1 MSAVS
6 MMAFCKLTTATLSWP
21 KADGDRT
28 AAQNAT
34 SNGVRKRDNILETG
48 LPKYCTPS
56 RRAVPSGLFREAAC
70 LGVNFQVNRPQRR
83 RGRDLLGGSE
93 VHPRLCGLA
102 SFAIPQPLAATS
114 IQARLVGIRNLC
126 SRSRRCHAV
135 EWSAPPRQSLLRFPN
150 TRRTRV
156 MRALPELHQG

>member
-34 SNGVRKRDNILETG
+34 SNGVRKRDNTLETG

-56 RRAVPSGLFREAAC
+56 RRAVPSGLFRETA
-70 LGVNFQVNRPQRR
+70 GQGINFQVNRPQRR
-83 RGRDLLGGSE
+83 PGRDLLGGSE
-93 VHPRLCGLA
+93 VHPRPCRLA
-102 SFAIPQPLAATS
+102 GVAIPQPLAATP

-126 SRSRRCHAV
+126 NRAPRCHAM
-135 EWSAPPRQSLLRFPN
+135 EWSAR
-150 TRRTRV
+150 
-156 MRALPELHQG
+156 